1 MIELNEHY
9 INIFDDRKRKEEY
22 FDAVKSILEKSYSD
36 IGGPLNLEN
45 YEQLLD
51 DRYFWKLV
59 KKEGRIVCCAIYR
72 TNGSLD
78 YRKLSLVGT
87 DESELGKNCLKDL
100 LEEDSTEIDRH
111 MFGEFSGAVEH
122 ILTKYFNMPVIPA
135 KTAERILRKLGKTIV
150 RIEDDGNHYIRNI
163 KGSEQR
169 KIMLGYPPKSLT
181 ESILLEKTRQEL
193 INKSKAGDNYKGDQ
207 SKGKNRWERRTK
219 SRIDTHVQQYNRIN
233 MNELFKNDT
242 LDITINVHGETDD
255 YEVRIKFSG
264 VVNEIQREIKANNN
278 KLEFKCVFKALAR
291 LYNTED
297 VSYHCNC
304 LHPDTTVRL
313 LDGTNP
319 PIKDIKLRFDNGEEL
334 FVYSTD
340 EKGDFKV
347 GEVRSVWING
357 ESDTFLKITLDN
369 GETSVVT
376 PEHLFM
382 LRDGSYAPANKLE
395 VGQSLMPM
403 YRREDKGYESL
414 KLNHKII
421 SIETIKL
428 EESIP
433 VYDIEVEKWNNFT
446 LGSGVV
452 VHNCKDFQ
460 FRQSFWSTKGGYNAG
475 PQQTSNGKW
484 IANPND
490 SKGGGC
496 KHVNLVQ
503 SNADWIMK
511 ISSVINNYIH
521 YMEQNMQRQY
531 ADLMFPKLFGMPYER
546 AVQLNLF
553 DTGDELDT
561 DASTVDTSN
570 QIGRTRGRFR
580 KDYPVNNQKNFGG
593 SQMLRRDLGKQPGQQ
608 RLNLI
613 EPGDDTMPENGI
625 GQNPGDDSGQ

>member
-22 FDAVKSILEKSYSD
+22 FDAVKSILEKSYSG

-59 KKEGRIVCCAIYR
+59 KKEDRIVCCAIYK

-122 ILTKYFNMPVIPA
+122 ILIKYFNMPVIPA

-169 KIMLGYPPKSLT
+169 KIMLGNPPKALT

-297 VSYHCNC
+297 VSYHCSC
-304 LHPDTTVRL
+304 PDWTYRQ
-313 LDGTNP
+313 D
-319 PIKDIKLRFDNGEEL
+319 FW
-334 FVYSTD
+334 SS
-340 EKGDFKV
+340 KGD
-347 GEVRSVWING
+347 
-357 ESDTFLKITLDN
+357 
-369 GETSVVT
+369 
-376 PEHLFM
+376 
-382 LRDGSYAPANKLE
+382 
-395 VGQSLMPM
+395 
-403 YRREDKGYESL
+403 
-414 KLNHKII
+414 
-421 SIETIKL
+421 
-428 EESIP
+428 
-433 VYDIEVEKWNNFT
+433 
-446 LGSGVV
+446 
-452 VHNCKDFQ
+452 
-460 FRQSFWSTKGGYNAG
+460 YNAG

-613 EPGDDTMPENGI
+613 EPGDNTMPENGI